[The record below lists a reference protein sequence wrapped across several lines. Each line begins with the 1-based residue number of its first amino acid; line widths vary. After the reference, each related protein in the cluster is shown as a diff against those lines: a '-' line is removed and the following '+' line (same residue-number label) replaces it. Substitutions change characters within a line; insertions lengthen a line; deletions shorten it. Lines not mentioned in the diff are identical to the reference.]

1 MLVLN
6 LREKGRELGS
16 KGKFERVFSR
26 EEVGSRGVYIGGLT
40 KEVVAI
46 FLPLSF
52 FPSFFDLYYYYLQ
65 FFYKKKKKTLFIV
78 FFVFVFL
85 LRFEF
90 FNLLPAFR
98 LPFHINESFMCMFH
112 ERNSFL
118 CKTRA

>member
-6 LREKGRELGS
+6 LREKARELGS

-65 FFYKKKKKTLFIV
+65 FFINKKKDFIYC
-78 FFVFVFL
+78 FFCFFFL

-112 ERNSFL
+112 ERNPFL

>member
-46 FLPLSF
+46 FLPLFF

-65 FFYKKKKKTLFIV
+65 FFYIKKKTLFIV
-78 FFVFVFL
+78 FL
-85 LRFEF
+85 F
-90 FNLLPAFR
+90 FF
-98 LPFHINESFMCMFH
+98 FF
-112 ERNSFL
+112 
-118 CKTRA
+118 